1 MEDINKM
8 SADQVA
14 AELQSL
20 RLERERLEL
29 EVLRETVLAQNA
41 RRRQLIE
48 AIRKQ
53 ADTIRRN
60 ELRRKQQQA
69 ACSHKKGGRGREGI
83 LAGNA
88 PEFSIILQTEPWGET
103 YIMCQR
109 CQKEWRKPL
118 AVLQVLNQDEFRR
131 IVRMNRKGYKAELE
145 EYNLALRMT
154 TDNTASGSVLF
165 GFQQNMDDAA

>member
-1 MEDINKM
+1 MEDIGKL
-8 SADQVA
+8 SADQVT
-14 AELQSL
+14 AELQAL

-29 EVLRETVLAQNA
+29 EVLRDSVAAQNA
-41 RRRQLIE
+41 RRRQLID
-48 AIRKQ
+48 AIRRQ
-53 ADTIRRN
+53 ADTIRKN
-60 ELRRKQQQA
+60 ELRRKQQQS
-69 ACSHKKGGRGREGI
+69 ACAHKKGGRGREGI

-88 PEFSIILQTEPWGET
+88 PEFAIILQTEPWGET

-109 CQKEWRKPL
+109 CQREWRKPL
-118 AVLQVLNQDEFRR
+118 AVLQMVNPEEFKR